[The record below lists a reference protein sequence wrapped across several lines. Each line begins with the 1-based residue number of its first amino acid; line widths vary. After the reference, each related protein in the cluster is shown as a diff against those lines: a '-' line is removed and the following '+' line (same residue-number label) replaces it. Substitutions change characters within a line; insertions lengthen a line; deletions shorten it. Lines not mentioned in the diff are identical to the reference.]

1 MNYLLL
7 KSLHIIFVITF
18 FAGLFYMPRLFV
30 YFAEADLKTSPEKEI
45 LQNQFKIMQKR
56 LWYGITLPSSIALFI
71 FGTSM
76 LSQFL
81 PLADHPWLVVKLIF
95 VFFVYAYVYF
105 LHIIFKE
112 QQQNIINWSPLKLR
126 IINEVSSVFVVA
138 IVFLVVLKNVV
149 NMIYGLIGL
158 FIFIL
163 VLMTAIMIYKKMR
176 EKNE

>member
-1 MNYLLL
+1 MNYLVL

-30 YFAEADLKTSPEKEI
+30 YFAEADQKSSPEKDI
-45 LQNQFKIMQKR
+45 LQAQFKIMQKR
-56 LWYGITLPSSIALFI
+56 LWYGITIPSSIALFI

-76 LSQFL
+76 LSQFF
-81 PLADHPWLVVKLIF
+81 PIADHPWLIVKLGF
-95 VFFVYAYVYF
+95 VFLVYAYVYF

-126 IINEVSSVFVVA
+126 IINEISSIFVVA

-149 NMIYGLIGL
+149 NMLYGLIGL

-163 VLMTAIMIYKKMR
+163 ILMAAIMTYKKIR